1 MATAKKK
8 NPDDEIVAQWF
19 KNDPNRPKSARELR
33 LEQEAK
39 KTPAK
44 KTAKK

>member
-8 NPDDEIVAQWF
+8 NPDDAIVAQWF
-19 KNDPNRPKSARELR
+19 KNDPNRPKSAREIR

-39 KTPAK
+39 AK